1 MAVYPYQLADGSTR
15 WYFIIDLPA
24 STEGRRRQRKKRGF
38 ATETAAAKAER
49 EALSAFRDVTLAAD
63 GSVTAELESW
73 LQERELD
80 VAETTV
86 VNYRDIIRCYVTPHI
101 GARQLYTVDKR
112 ALHDLYRLLEERGGR
127 NGGPLSRTT
136 VRTVHRVLMKA
147 LKDLGVAL
155 DGVRKPRPAQREATG
170 RKGVWTPAQCAQFL
184 DSCVEHRLRA
194 AWVLAVVVGMRRGEL
209 AGLKWSKVDL
219 DKGVLFVHW
228 QRTATSAGVVEK
240 EPKGKSKRAV
250 AIGPAVMAELHAH
263 QLRQDAEKAA
273 AGVAYRDGGYVFCRE
288 DGLAYYPAYFTDR
301 WADACEA
308 ADVPVIVLHDARH
321 TSATTGAD
329 AGVPEHV
336 MQRRLGHAD
345 SRTTREVYTHVLP
358 DSERKAA
365 EVMESV
371 LRRDPAVVPAPRRPG
386 RPSSRPARRGPSA
399 GQPAPAPGRASRAG
413 TGTR

>member
-1 MAVYPYQLADGSTR
+1 MAVYPYQLANGATR
-15 WYFIIDLPA
+15 WYYVVDLPA

-38 ATETAAAKAER
+38 TSQTAATKAER
-49 EALSAFRDVTLAAD
+49 EVLTAFSDVTLAAD

-80 VAETTV
+80 VQETTV

-112 ALHDLYRLLEERGGR
+112 AMHDLYRLLEERGSR
-127 NGGPLSRTT
+127 EGGPLSRTT

-147 LKDLGVAL
+147 FRDLGVAI
-155 DGVRKPRPAQREATG
+155 DGVRKPRPAQRETMG
-170 RKGVWTPAQCAQFL
+170 RKGVWTPAECSQFL
-184 DSCVEHRLRA
+184 ESCLEHRLRA

-209 AGLKWSKVDL
+209 AGLKWNKVDL
-219 DKGVLFVHW
+219 DRGVLFVHW

-250 AIGPAVMAELHAH
+250 AIGPGVVTELRAH
-263 QLRQDAEKAA
+263 KQRQDAEKAR
-273 AGVAYRDGGYVFCRE
+273 AGVVYRDSRYLFCRE
-288 DGLAYYPAYFTDR
+288 DGQPYYPAYFTDQ
-301 WADACEA
+301 WADACTA
-308 ADVPVIVLHDARH
+308 ARVPVIALHDARH

-365 EVMESV
+365 EVMEAI
-371 LRRDPAVVPAPRRPG
+371 LRPAPN
-386 RPSSRPARRGPSA
+386 
-399 GQPAPAPGRASRAG
+399 
-413 TGTR
+413 